1 MCQGIMELSN
11 ALIYGD
17 RLRCGSPE
25 IAHAKLIFSSLKSHS
40 WWIKEVRAFYNIII
54 RFEVILHDILF
65 CNIPDALVS
74 VNSISISKFF

>member
-25 IAHAKLIFSSLKSHS
+25 IAHAKLIFSSSKSHS
-40 WWIKEVRAFYNIII
+40 WWIKEVKAFYNRIV
-54 RFEVILHDILF
+54 RFEVILPDILYSAIF
-65 CNIPDALVS
+65 LMHL
-74 VNSISISKFF
+74 

>member
-25 IAHAKLIFSSLKSHS
+25 IANAKLNFSSWKFHS
-40 WWIKEVRAFYNIII
+40 LWIKEVRAFYNIV
-54 RFEVILHDILF
+54 EGTLNDSLY
-65 CNIPDALVS
+65 S
-74 VNSISISKFF
+74 VPFF